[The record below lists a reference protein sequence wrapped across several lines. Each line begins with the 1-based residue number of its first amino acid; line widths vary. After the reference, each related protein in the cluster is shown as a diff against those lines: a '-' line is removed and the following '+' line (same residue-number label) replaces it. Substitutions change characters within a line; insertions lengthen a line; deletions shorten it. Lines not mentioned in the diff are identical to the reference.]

1 MREAHTRHARARR
14 AAAQVPYTQYESDCY
29 LFQGHQFLVT
39 LNTTD
44 GYVEVRFCIIDATP
58 VQLRED
64 FFKTSDGAAA
74 SVVLPSLAASSRA
87 ALGAPL
93 RGGAFAGQLLM
104 EITDYDP
111 NTPPAMTF
119 GEPSFCS
126 C

>member
-1 MREAHTRHARARR
+1 MARAG
-14 AAAQVPYTQYESDCY
+14 QVPYTQYESDCY
-29 LFQGHQFLVT
+29 FFTGHQFLVT
-39 LNTTD
+39 VNTTD

-64 FFKTSDGAAA
+64 FYNTAGASA
-74 SVVLPSLAASSRA
+74 SAVLPSLAPATRA

-93 RGGAFAGQLLM
+93 RSATFAGQLLM

-111 NTPPAMTF
+111 STPPAMTF